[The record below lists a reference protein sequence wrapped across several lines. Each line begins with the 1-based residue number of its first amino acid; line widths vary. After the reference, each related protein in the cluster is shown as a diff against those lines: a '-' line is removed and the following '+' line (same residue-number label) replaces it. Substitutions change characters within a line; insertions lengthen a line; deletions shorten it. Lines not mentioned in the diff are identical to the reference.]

1 MSGTHFAQAILDDKG
16 EEFIARRK
24 EADINARIMKND
36 LEILDRIYENSDN
49 FLARA
54 SQELK
59 RAQRYLTFV
68 SYLSLEGMEV
78 VLDTDPEFPANLRR
92 HIRSSIR
99 QTDIIS
105 GLNNGRLCILL
116 VETGIEGAEIVG
128 RRLEET
134 IRMFLKDSETAQP
147 RRRITIN
154 KGSFPDN
161 QTSPNTILKRM
172 KSIIA

>member
-1 MSGTHFAQAILDDKG
+1 MSGIHFAHTILDNKG
-16 EEFIARRK
+16 EESISRRD
-24 EADINARIMKND
+24 EADADGRIMKND
-36 LEILDRIYENSDN
+36 LEILDRIYENSEN

-68 SYLSLEGMEV
+68 SYLTLEGVEDIS
-78 VLDTDPEFPANLRR
+78 DTDPDFRTNIRKY
-92 HIRSSIR
+92 IRSSIR
-99 QTDIIS
+99 QTDIVS

-116 VETGIEGAEIVG
+116 VETGIEGADIVG

-134 IRMFLKDSETAQP
+134 IRMFLKESETAGP
-147 RRRITIN
+147 RRTITIN

-161 QTSPNTILKRM
+161 QASPNTILKRM